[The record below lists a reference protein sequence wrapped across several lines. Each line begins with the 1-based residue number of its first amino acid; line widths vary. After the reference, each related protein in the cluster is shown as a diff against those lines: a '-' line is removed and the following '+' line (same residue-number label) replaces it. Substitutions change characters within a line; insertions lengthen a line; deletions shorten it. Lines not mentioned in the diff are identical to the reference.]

1 MTVTTYSHGN
11 LPYGNRTILVDV
23 VLGDGS
29 ETASGVVEVFSVIV
43 SVASVLCAVVGV
55 LGLGVL
61 A

>member
-1 MTVTTYSHGN
+1 MGIS
-11 LPYGNRTILVDV
+11 PYGNRTILVDV

-29 ETASGVVEVFSVIV
+29 ETASGAVEVFSVIV